1 MKHGKAAR
9 DEAAKP
15 CVTEDTLEIIRTM
28 QNKIFTIP
36 LFGNEEAVEELN
48 KFLRGNKVANIS
60 KSLVQQGDLSKSIS
74 AT

>member
-1 MKHGKAAR
+1 
-9 DEAAKP
+9 
-15 CVTEDTLEIIRTM
+15 M

>member
-1 MKHGKAAR
+1 
-9 DEAAKP
+9 
-15 CVTEDTLEIIRTM
+15 M

-60 KSLVQQGDLSKSIS
+60 KSLVSKVIYQKAFQQPEIS
-74 AT
+74 P